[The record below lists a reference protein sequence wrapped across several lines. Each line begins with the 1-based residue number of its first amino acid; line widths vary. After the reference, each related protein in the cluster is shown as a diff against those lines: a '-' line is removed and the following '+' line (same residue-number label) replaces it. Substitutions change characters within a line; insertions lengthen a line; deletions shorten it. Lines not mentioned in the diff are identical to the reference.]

1 MMDPKNLTLDIYNYI
16 KKEMNRSKDFDL
28 EANIIEEGL
37 IDSTGILTLIIF
49 LEERFGVEI
58 DLEDINPENFARVG
72 DIANFVN
79 KLVS

>member
-1 MMDPKNLTLDIYNYI
+1 MDPKNLTLDIYNYI